1 MTFNGSTFMACYFLC
16 LETKKVTPSTS
27 SGQAS
32 KIQERNDYAP
42 FRVFHDLALVLLWL
56 LHLFFMLIYVNR
68 FVLLKLVADNQGST
82 VIHHSNTKA
91 KLKNPFRKRAVSF
104 SEVFFGQ
111 AKKKGKTL
119 PAKINRYPTSYSICK

>member
-1 MTFNGSTFMACYFLC
+1 MACYFLC

-32 KIQERNDYAP
+32 NIQERNDYAL

-56 LHLFFMLIYVNR
+56 LHLFFMLIYVNL

-91 KLKNPFRKRAVSF
+91 KLKNPFRERAVSF
-104 SEVFFGQ
+104 SEVFFCFFFGQ